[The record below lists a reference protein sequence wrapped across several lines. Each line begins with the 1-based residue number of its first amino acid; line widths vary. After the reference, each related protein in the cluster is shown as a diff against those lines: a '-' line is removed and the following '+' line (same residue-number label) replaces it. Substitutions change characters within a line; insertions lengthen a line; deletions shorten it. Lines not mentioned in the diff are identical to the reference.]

1 MSLLVKA
8 RRRNRCRQVSVSP
21 RRRRRMRGC
30 NGFVAAVVGMALAF
44 PAMASSA
51 DWPQFHFGADRSGY
65 NPGEST
71 LGASN
76 LSRLGASWRTAIS
89 NAPVTAPVVV
99 DGVVFVG
106 SNDRNLYALDASTG
120 AILWS
125 APTGES
131 IVRSPAVADGRVYV
145 GSEDSKVYAFPTSC
159 STPCAPLWATPTNG
173 RIFAAPAVA
182 DGVVYVGANRGT
194 SGEMWALDAATGA
207 VLWTAQ
213 VNSAPLG
220 VAVSGDVVYA
230 AWGELAAF
238 PTSCSTPCAPL
249 WIGQSAEAPPAVGD
263 GKVFSDARFIN
274 NRFNAFPDTA
284 SCSSPCPP
292 VWTGQTNSGTSRGA
306 AVALGKVYLPE
317 GDGTLAAFPTACTAF
332 CSPSWTVPLGGFV
345 SDPSVANGVV
355 YVGTDHGLRM
365 FDAATGA
372 GLSGIDTGGSTLAP
386 AVVNGAVYASTFD
399 FSAGGTV
406 SAFVLDPIDTT
417 PPTLHLP
424 DDLSVV
430 AFDLSGAPANYTV
443 TATDNVDPS
452 PSVNCS
458 PQSGSTFPIGT
469 SNVDCVATDASGNSA
484 TGSFAVT
491 VIAPWDITLNLA
503 TRGSVGSGTGV
514 VTLSGTV
521 SCNRTGAPVSL
532 FGQMRQLVAHRATL
546 TGSFFAQFA
555 CIAPSSAWQATVTAD
570 DGRFGP
576 GKADVEFNAFGC
588 ELTCDQVQGSRT
600 ITLTASKN

>member
-1 MSLLVKA
+1 
-8 RRRNRCRQVSVSP
+8 
-21 RRRRRMRGC
+21 MRGR
-30 NGFVAAVVGMALAF
+30 NGMVAAVVGIALAF

-51 DWPQFHFGADRSGY
+51 DWPQFHFGADRSGH
-65 NPGEST
+65 NPDEST
-71 LGASN
+71 LDASN
-76 LSRLGASWRTAIS
+76 LSRLGASWRTTIS
-89 NAPVTAPVVV
+89 NAPVTAPVVA
-99 DGVVFVG
+99 DGVVYVG

-125 APTGES
+125 APTGEGIS
-131 IVRSPAVADGRVYV
+131 RPPAVADGRVYV
-145 GSEDSKVYAFPTSC
+145 GSDDSKVYAFPTSC

-173 RIFAAPAVA
+173 RISSAPAVA
-182 DGVVYVGANRGT
+182 DGVVFVGAGRGT
-194 SGEMWALDAATGA
+194 DGDMWALDAATGA

-213 VNSAPLG
+213 VNSAPTG
-220 VAVSGDVVYA
+220 VAVSGQVVYA

-238 PTSCSTPCAPL
+238 PTSCSTPCTPL

-292 VWTGQTNSGTSRGA
+292 VWTGLTSSGTPRGA
-306 AVALGKVYLPE
+306 AVAVGKVYLSE
-317 GDGTLAAFPTACTAF
+317 FDGTLAAFPTSCTGF

-355 YVGTDHGLRM
+355 YVGTGDGIRM
-365 FDAATGA
+365 FDSQTGA
-372 GLSGIDTGGSTLAP
+372 ELSAIDTGGSTLSP
-386 AVVNGAVYASTFD
+386 AVVDGAVYASTFD
-399 FSAGGTV
+399 FSAGGKV
-406 SAFVLDPIDTT
+406 SAFVLDPVDTT

-430 AFDLSGAPANYTV
+430 AFDLSGATATYTV

-452 PSVNCS
+452 PSVSCS
-458 PQSGSTFPIGT
+458 PPSGSTFPIGI
-469 SNVDCVATDASGNSA
+469 SDVDCVATDASGNSA

-491 VIAPWDITLNLA
+491 VIAPWDLTMNLA
-503 TRGSVGSGTGV
+503 TRGSVATATGV

-521 SCNRTGAPVSL
+521 SCNRSGTPVSL
-532 FGQMRQLVAHRATL
+532 FGQVRQVVARRATL

-570 DGRFGP
+570 NGQFGP
-576 GKADVEFNAFGC
+576 GKAEVEFNAFGC